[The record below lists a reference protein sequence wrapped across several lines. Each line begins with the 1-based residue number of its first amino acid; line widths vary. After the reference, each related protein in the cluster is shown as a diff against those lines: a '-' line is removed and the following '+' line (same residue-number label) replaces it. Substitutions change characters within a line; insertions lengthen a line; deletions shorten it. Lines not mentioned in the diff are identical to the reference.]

1 MLVTY
6 GFSLATQPLPN
17 LPPEGEWIVLVEKKQ
32 WVTPTI
38 EKISLAQARE
48 KVLAALQIVEGHS
61 ELADECEKLR
71 SVIDDLD
78 KELSRTGS

>member
-1 MLVTY
+1 
-6 GFSLATQPLPN
+6 
-17 LPPEGEWIVLVEKKQ
+17 VLVEKKQ